1 MRPATSDPRSG
12 LNRSIHC
19 APGARS
25 SLSFNPTSA
34 FLNTPRARA
43 SSSSFTGIA
52 PSSSTSI
59 LFASR
64 ATASAYASSSSS
76 FVVVGR
82 VDAVSPRLP
91 RSQSSYLST
100 LIHTKLP
107 FGAARSKT
115 PRLASSSSSRL
126 ALALALASS
135 PVDSYPT
142 CTGPI
147 ASSIGAGLTR
157 TNSPC
162 VSAPDV
168 DVPLALF
175 SAARSRLRSKLVK
188 KLCTSTFGFVSASLD
203 VDVVVVVV
211 VVVVR
216 STAHTVS
223 SLFVVVVSS
232 SSSSFSSSSVTVTV
246 AAASASSV
254 VLARFRAR
262 GAVPASILVPPPSS
276 PSPFARAKND
286 AIDLVDAIVVA
297 PFARAETRTNGETD
311 E

>member
-1 MRPATSDPRSG
+1 
-12 LNRSIHC
+12 L
-19 APGARS
+19 
-25 SLSFNPTSA
+25 
-34 FLNTPRARA
+34 
-43 SSSSFTGIA
+43 TGIA

-64 ATASAYASSSSS
+64 ATASAYASSCSS

-100 LIHTKLP
+100 LIHAKLP

-115 PRLASSSSSRL
+115 PRLASSSSSHL

-203 VDVVVVVV
+203 TVVVVVV

-223 SLFVVVVSS
+223 PLFVVVVSS
-232 SSSSFSSSSVTVTV
+232 SSSSSSSSSVTVAV

-262 GAVPASILVPPPSS
+262 GAVPASIVVPPPSS